1 MPAFSDADRA
11 HMAQALALAARGLDT
26 ATPNPRVGCVLV
38 RDGVTIGEGFHARA
52 GLAHAEVNAL
62 IDAKSRGLDPRGAT
76 AYVTL
81 EPCNHTGRTGPCTEA
96 LIAAGVARVVAA
108 MEDPNAAARRGV
120 QRLRE
125 AGLAVDLGLM
135 EREARELNAGY
146 VSRLV
151 RGRPWIRMK
160 IAASLDGRTALSNG
174 ESRWITGEA
183 ARADGHRFR
192 ARACAVMTGIG
203 TVLSDDPQLT
213 VRDVPATRQPLRVV
227 VDRHGETPAAAR
239 VLADGNALVVTAAAV
254 SRAWPPGIA
263 TIAIPD
269 AHGRVDLS
277 AMMRELARREIN
289 ELHVEAGAG
298 LNGALVAAGLVDE
311 FLLYLAPCLIGD
323 PARGMAAFPGGL
335 AHLADRIALAIAD
348 VTRFGDDLRVIAR
361 VIDPHPFP
369 LSRGGERGNSVA
381 QTVVAGL
388 RQNRSE
394 E

>member
-1 MPAFSDADRA
+1 MSAFSDADRA
-11 HMAQALALAARGLDT
+11 CMTRALALAERGLDT
-26 ATPNPRVGCVLV
+26 ATPNPRVGCLLV
-38 RDGVTIGEGFHARA
+38 RDGETIGEGFHARA

-62 IDAKSRGLDPRGAT
+62 VDAKSRGLDPRGAT

-108 MEDPNAAARRGV
+108 MADPNAAARRGA

-125 AGLAVDLGLM
+125 AGIAVDLGLM

-146 VSRLV
+146 VSRMT

-160 IAASLDGRTALSNG
+160 IAASLDGRTALSSG

-213 VRDVPATRQPLRVV
+213 VRDVPATRQPLRVI
-227 VDRHGETPAAAR
+227 VDRRGETPAAAR
-239 VLADGNALVVTAAAV
+239 VLAGGNALVVTAAAV
-254 SRAWPPGIA
+254 DRAWPPEVSA
-263 TIAIPD
+263 IAIPD
-269 AHGRVDLS
+269 GQGRVDLP
-277 AMMRELARREIN
+277 AMMRELARREVN

-298 LNGALVAAGLVDE
+298 LNGALIAAGLVDE

-335 AHLADRIALAIAD
+335 AHLADRVALAIAD
-348 VTRFGDDLRVIAR
+348 VTRIGEDLRVIAR
-361 VIDPHPFP
+361 
-369 LSRGGERGNSVA
+369 RKEA
-381 QTVVAGL
+381 
-388 RQNRSE
+388 
-394 E
+394 